1 MNTPMTN
8 QEWRAGI
15 KQVQDEARGLLD
27 VTIIDAVTRSELL
40 ASAVLGDPEATVL
53 LQAVTQAAAR
63 IQQAPRRMPALCMC
77 CPRPVKRVTAA
88 TVFGVAVPASLNPSG
103 VVGFV
108 FCERCGADR
117 ASLLTKAAEGLRRIW
132 PDLRCVEITH
142 PEGGRA

>member
-1 MNTPMTN
+1 MSGLITN
-8 QEWRAGI
+8 LEWRVGI
-15 KQVQDEARGLLD
+15 EQVQEEARGLLD
-27 VTIIDAVTRSELL
+27 VTIIDAVTGSELL
-40 ASAVLGDPEATVL
+40 ASAVMGDSEATAL

-63 IQQAPRRMPALCMC
+63 IKQAPPRTPALCMC

-88 TVFGVAVPASLNPSG
+88 TVFGVAVPASPNPSG
-103 VVGFV
+103 AVGFV
-108 FCERCGADR
+108 FCDRCGADR